1 MIQGSQEPGSKASP
15 NGPSEALPQGRGGI
29 ASMLARWRGEVGG
42 RDDRVG
48 VTVGA
53 NGSELSLKMLT
64 PYQKSILLFSRARAG

>member
-1 MIQGSQEPGSKASP
+1 VHQRVTSKKESK
-15 NGPSEALPQGRGGI
+15 PSEAHRVGGGI
-29 ASMLARWRGEVGG
+29 ASMLARWRDEVGG
-42 RDDRVG
+42 RNDRVG